1 MRHSFVELLRVA
13 ASHAE
18 NGELPVWR
26 QLAEMSYLMLRHR
39 LGPGYYMMARFWRRS
54 VPFSE
59 KCRHWN
65 GRRYLREV
73 HRINDP
79 RYYKISQNKLVEKS
93 LLTALGIPTPRL
105 IGLFEPASG
114 QGCDGQPLRT
124 ATDLER
130 ILRTEKGRRLFF
142 KPAEGDSGRGVFAVD
157 VLDGEGELQLRRP
170 FTDEVWTVARLID
183 ALKKHWMGTVIELG
197 IEQHPELSR
206 LNPSSVNTLRMW
218 VIDDGGVGRVVGA
231 FLRIGRAGSEV
242 DNTSQGGLACPVD
255 LETGLIRE
263 ALDLTMHRRA
273 HQTHPDSGAMI
284 PGSAI
289 PHWPA
294 CISLSTEAL
303 RVLPGAR
310 FAGLDIAVTESGPLV
325 VEYNVEPDQRGAAHM
340 DLPHGQALS
349 GLAAHE

>member
-1 MRHSFVELLRVA
+1 MNNSFIELFRVVASKA
-13 ASHAE
+13 AS
-18 NGELPVWR
+18 GELPVWR

-59 KCRHWN
+59 KCKHWN
-65 GRRYLREV
+65 GRKYLREV

-105 IGLFEPASG
+105 IGLFEPTSG
-114 QGCDGQPLRT
+114 QGCDGLPLRT

-130 ILRTEKGRRLFF
+130 ILHAEKGRRIFF

-157 VLDGEGELQLRRP
+157 VLDIEGEVQLRRP

-197 IEQHPELSR
+197 IDQHPELSR

-218 VIDDGGVGRVVGA
+218 VIDDAGVRRVVGA
-231 FLRIGRAGSEV
+231 FLRVGRAGSEV

-255 LETGLIRE
+255 LNTGCIRE
-263 ALDLTMHRRA
+263 ALDLTLRRNP
-273 HQTHPDSGAMI
+273 HVLHPDTAVALGGI
-284 PGSAI
+284 LI
-289 PHWPA
+289 PHWRECVELA
-294 CISLSTEAL
+294 ENAL
-303 RVLPGAR
+303 RVLPRAH
-310 FAGLDIAVTESGPLV
+310 FAGLDIAISKSGPVV

-340 DLPHGQALS
+340 DLPHGQLFGSTA
-349 GLAAHE
+349 